1 MYFFVIP
8 HLMREPYSS
17 KAKRSERGWPR
28 ILSGDKLSGYML
40 DQRSMLKDLL
50 TRVTDTRARIDDAW
64 RVLDLEARH
73 KEIRVLEAEVSAPD
87 FWSDPERA
95 RRESQ
100 KMAELKKEFDAWSEL
115 RGETMELQ
123 ELCEIAD
130 KEGDAS
136 LEAEAVKKL
145 DEIEKRYQTLEF
157 TMLFSDKYDGAN
169 AVVSIHAGAGG
180 TDAQDWT
187 EMLLRMFMR
196 YAENKG
202 WKTRLVDESRGTEA
216 GIKSATFFAEGRYAY
231 GHLKGEA
238 GVHRLVRQSPFNSD
252 ALRQTSF
259 ALVEVVPEIDETV
272 EIEIKPED
280 LRVDTFMS
288 GGKGGQ
294 SVNTT
299 YSAVRIVH
307 LPTKITVSCQNERSQ
322 QQNKETALKILRGKL
337 VALKEEEIRR
347 EKEKLRGEFHSA
359 EWGNQIRSYVIHPYK
374 MVKDH
379 RTGVE
384 TSDPE
389 AVLNGNLDKFVEG
402 YLRMEAGK

>member
-1 MYFFVIP
+1 MNNP
-8 HLMREPYSS
+8 LR
-17 KAKRSERGWPR
+17 
-28 ILSGDKLSGYML
+28 
-40 DQRSMLKDLL
+40 
-50 TRVTDTRARIDDAW
+50 TRADALAARIQGAW
-64 RVLDLEARH
+64 RALELDARGG
-73 KEIRVLEAEVSAPD
+73 EIKALEAESAAPD

-95 RRESQ
+95 KRESQ
-100 KMAELKKEFDAWSEL
+100 KLAELRKEFDGWNVL
-115 RGETMELQ
+115 RGDADDL
-123 ELCEIAD
+123 IAFVAMAE
-130 KEGDAS
+130 KENDAS
-136 LEAEAVKKL
+136 MESDVASKL
-145 DEIEKRYQTLEF
+145 TDLEKRYTDLEF
-157 TMLFSDKYDGAN
+157 TMLFSGSYDSSS

-180 TDAQDWT
+180 TDAQDWA
-187 EMLLRMFMR
+187 EMLLRMFIR
-196 YAENKG
+196 YAEQKG
-202 WKTRLVDESRGTEA
+202 WKTRLVDESRGGEA
-216 GIKSATFFAEGRYAY
+216 GIKSATFFVEGRYAY

-259 ALVEVVPEIDETV
+259 TLVEVVPELDDSVVV
-272 EIEIKPED
+272 EIDPKD
-280 LRVDTFMS
+280 LRIDTFMS

-322 QQNKETALKILRGKL
+322 TQNKETAMKILKGKL
-337 VALKEEEIRR
+337 IALKEEELRK

-384 TSDPE
+384 TSDTE
-389 AVLNGNLDKFVEG
+389 AVLNGDLDRFVEG
-402 YLRMEAGK
+402 YLRMEAGQHDIKAELNKD